1 MRAWWSQLLLPHRL
15 IHLRSRYD
23 CSLLCFDEPTMKIE
37 STPLCLRSSSILALT
52 SLSASSQLMRWY
64 LPLTSFI
71 GYFRRY
77 SPWPFSRTAAPLA
90 QCEPRLIG
98 ESNTGSW
105 RTQTPFSTTASIAQ
119 PTEQWPHTV
128 RLTSTLAL
136 RSPPCFLTSP
146 ALALRTST
154 SCDTAMPA
162 PTPRPERRRK
172 ERRSSVGIAR
182 DTPRDRLATRLDDD
196 TSARSDLR
204 VSSMAGPLASN
215 RLCGHGCGLRQT
227 LVVW

>member
-37 STPLCLRSSSILALT
+37 STPLALRSSSILALT

-98 ESNTGSW
+98 LSNTGSW

-128 RLTSTLAL
+128 RLTST
-136 RSPPCFLTSP
+136 FLSP
-146 ALALRTST
+146 AAAFAGSAACAFFTSE

-172 ERRSSVGIAR
+172 ARRSIVGIAR
-182 DTPRDRLATRLDDD
+182 DTP
-196 TSARSDLR
+196 
-204 VSSMAGPLASN
+204 
-215 RLCGHGCGLRQT
+215 
-227 LVVW
+227 